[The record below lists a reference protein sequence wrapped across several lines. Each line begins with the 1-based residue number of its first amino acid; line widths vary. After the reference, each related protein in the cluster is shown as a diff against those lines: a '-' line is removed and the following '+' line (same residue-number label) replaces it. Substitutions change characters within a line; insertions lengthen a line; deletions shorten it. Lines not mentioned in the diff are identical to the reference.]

1 MLELLW
7 HSRQARQLPWR
18 CDCGQPHE
26 TRVLAAV
33 RFVVERRICKREIN
47 PQSRKQ
53 PWKAAQGLASAL
65 PRRRGWSGQSANL
78 TPNNQKPP
86 LSLEFVLPTPCRG
99 RSWMSWMS
107 WLRIETVGRTGLE
120 CDIERE
126 VLGWPGTAGHRI
138 QSLPLSRAGPDA
150 ARSVSSPARL
160 ESCWPALRPPTARP
174 AVSPPVELL
183 P

>member
-33 RFVVERRICKREIN
+33 RFAVERRICKREIN

-53 PWKAAQGLASAL
+53 PGKAAQGLASAL

-78 TPNNQKPP
+78 TPNNQKLP
-86 LSLEFVLPTPCRG
+86 LSREFVLATPW
-99 RSWMSWMS
+99 SWMSWMS
-107 WLRIETVGRTGLE
+107 WLRIATVRRTRLE
-120 CDIERE
+120 CDAERE
-126 VLGWPGTAGHRI
+126 VLGWPGTAGHPI
-138 QSLPLSRAGPDA
+138 HSLPLSRA
-150 ARSVSSPARL
+150 ARPMSSPAGL
-160 ESCWPALRPPTARP
+160 ECCWPALRPPTARLGFLTP
-174 AVSPPVELL
+174 LRRL
-183 P
+183 D